1 MRNMLLLLVVLLIVA
16 AVYYFSLNT
25 PGTAPQVESPHNQ
38 SDETLTS
45 VKPQPVNEADQKL
58 LQMETRYAAL
68 TDARKKMKLRLG
80 RLSSRLRR
88 VEFAPDQAKV
98 ISEQMLRANYL
109 LKNPRLLGAFSSVD
123 DIQQEIDQLS
133 DVNRK
138 LDDIKQMLDEKREKN
153 SP

>member
-25 PGTAPQVESPHNQ
+25 PGTTPQVESPHIQ
-38 SDETLTS
+38 SVETLTS
-45 VKPQPVNEADQKL
+45 VNPQPVNEADQKL